1 MSIILY
7 YVNIYLIIHYLI
19 FRIRYSVY
27 FTEDFSLKSE
37 IFIEGIVRD
46 TSNKMW
52 MVYHCAK
59 EFIFYSAL

>member
-27 FTEDFSLKSE
+27 FTDSVTLKSE

-46 TSNKMW
+46 TSN
-52 MVYHCAK
+52 
-59 EFIFYSAL
+59 